1 VNIILTE
8 VPADETIGD
17 VFHYQNNIVK
27 IKCTFVTLRDLYLK
41 QIAQEKATP
50 QYSQA
55 GTSIQL
61 DASNALSLKLGA
73 LNAMNTGDKSIT
85 IERYVINP

>member
-1 VNIILTE
+1 M
-8 VPADETIGD
+8 
-17 VFHYQNNIVK
+17 FHYQNNIVK

-41 QIAQEKATP
+41 QIAQEKIIAP
-50 QYSQA
+50 SSQT

-61 DASNALSLKLGA
+61 DASNVFSIKLGA
-73 LNAMNTGDKSIT
+73 SNAMNTGDKSIT